1 MPRGEG
7 QQGKRRG
14 RYSHEEQL
22 RANDREFD
30 NAVAREFHNLPY
42 APPAEPRPAVLE
54 PTDDDLEWLE
64 RIVTASPLADK
75 DTARALAEHALTQ
88 RLALRDLRS
97 GRQLVVDEQKAVAS
111 IGYELRKALLD
122 MKLTDKVKEDEDE
135 L

>member
-14 RYSHEEQL
+14 RYG
-22 RANDREFD
+22 DD
-30 NAVAREFHNLPY
+30 
-42 APPAEPRPAVLE
+42 EPSSAGEVRPAILE
-54 PTDDDLEWLE
+54 PTNADLEWLE

-122 MKLTDKVKEDEDE
+122 MKLTDKVREDEDE